1 MALLEAEGEYTL
13 GRDLARVVFLSA
25 PRPESWRHDCPFRV
39 AMVIPPGSRSGS
51 ARGPKLLV
59 YLVILLVILLFLG
72 GDRIASTGRGLGEAI
87 RGFKKGLRGE
97 EAKPK
102 APSVR
107 QKVPKLLPAKGES
120 SAQTEPDAESDTE
133 KDP

>member
-1 MALLEAEGEYTL
+1 
-13 GRDLARVVFLSA
+13 
-25 PRPESWRHDCPFRV
+25 
-39 AMVIPPGSRSGS
+39 MVMPPCSLFGS
-51 ARGPKLLV
+51 ARGPKLLA

-87 RGFKKGLRGE
+87 RGFKKGLRG
-97 EAKPK
+97 ADPKPNGP

-120 SAQTEPDAESDTE
+120 SAKNEPDTELDPE
-133 KDP
+133 KDS